1 MIGYQLKCE
10 LPKEKEIEMAEKIL
24 LLKNRED
31 EIVELVED
39 VYEMT
44 AKIQVERIKNSKGET
59 DIIMKESVHEV
70 RTLSL
75 MIENLLN
82 KINNYLQAREVLEL
96 LEEKEE
102 VDYEIVEQ
110 KTEK

>member
-1 MIGYQLKCE
+1 MISYSKCE

-39 VYEMT
+39 IFEMT
-44 AKIQVERIKNSKGET
+44 AKIHVERTKDSKGET
-59 DIIMKESVHEV
+59 GIITKENLYEV
-70 RTLSL
+70 RTLAL

-96 LEEKEE
+96 LEEKE